1 MENRS
6 MILIETYS
14 FRSWQWSEDVVS
26 FAAAAAAAAAA
37 TVCYLRLFF

>member
-1 MENRS
+1 

-26 FAAAAAAAAAA
+26 FAAAAAAAA